1 MFKIEDDDDH
11 NPLDNVMFYGI
22 SAKRYCLYK
31 IDNGNIEILK
41 YSTHGLGHLKDIDG
55 KRIWESIL
63 TKNFNEYNDKIA
75 VSQITISRPS
85 ILNRF
90 RKMNSGKPY
99 DKQIKPFNFMLIGS
113 EKNGVIPCL
122 PYRKDYN
129 GLQYEKFVDYK
140 SNTYSDRLPLP
151 TTEYWHAL
159 ENVLTQY
166 IMHTDNKF
174 DYDNEGIA
182 HRKHIVADRIRYIGK
197 ETNNIDE
204 TQIIGIEEDDYIEY
218 DNVMEFYNWILSLK
232 PKKWIVYRSTCKYK
246 P

>member
-1 MFKIEDDDDH
+1 MLNPYSVDVEMFKIEDNDDH
-11 NPLDNVMFYGI
+11 KPLDNVMFYGI

-99 DKQIKPFNFMLIGS
+99 DKQIKPLNCSSHLWTIWKINYDTFCSSLIYGRS
-113 EKNGVIPCL
+113 EEI
-122 PYRKDYN
+122 
-129 GLQYEKFVDYK
+129 LQ
-140 SNTYSDRLPLP
+140 T
-151 TTEYWHAL
+151 
-159 ENVLTQY
+159 
-166 IMHTDNKF
+166 
-174 DYDNEGIA
+174 G
-182 HRKHIVADRIRYIGK
+182 GK
-197 ETNNIDE
+197 A
-204 TQIIGIEEDDYIEY
+204 
-218 DNVMEFYNWILSLK
+218 
-232 PKKWIVYRSTCKYK
+232 
-246 P
+246 